1 MEEIKLN
8 DDLDE
13 GSSDYSRSCTPES
26 MASTDVGMLA
36 TDFYSDDEKE
46 LDLDGGLEQTI
57 AVSDS

>member
-1 MEEIKLN
+1 MN
-8 DDLDE
+8 DDLED